1 MVKRKQENNRLE
13 HCFLELLKAGLWK
26 RKPSTDGFPLHAD
39 EWRAVLQISIKQA
52 VLGVVYDGMTSL
64 PSSLLPPEEEMKK
77 WTRYIQGMERQYLS
91 HIRMLNYLLVRY
103 ELEGGMTPAL
113 LKGLGLSS
121 YYPDIRHRSCGDIDL
136 LFVGDEKAEKANRL
150 AEQWGLKVE
159 RGPHGESDYT
169 IKGVLVEIHARLL
182 HQNSP
187 FISKKTKQQLH
198 TALVSGD
205 AFCQREIEGV
215 PVSVLQPLYNNLLL
229 TTHSLKHVLN
239 EGIGMRQL
247 CDVAMFLKA
256 EQEYMDAADFRKIL
270 SDWGVEQW
278 ANLVYAFC
286 IKILGMPENLL
297 PYPIDVDRYDTGLLM
312 DEVWRTGN
320 FGEMDC
326 INPDRP
332 ENPFAGKLFTGKRLF
347 SKSWRFFRYAPGE
360 TFAVPFESTWSSFYR
375 IFRKNSE

>member
-1 MVKRKQENNRLE
+1 MVGKKRDNSRLE

-26 RKPSTDGFPLHAD
+26 GEPSTDGFPLTAN
-39 EWRAVLQISIKQA
+39 EWNAVLQISMKQA
-52 VLGVVYDGMTSL
+52 VLGIVYDGMTSL
-64 PSSLLPPEEEMKK
+64 PSSLLPPEEDMKI
-77 WTRYIQGMERQYLS
+77 WTRYIQNMERQYLS

-136 LFVGDEKAEKANRL
+136 LFMGDEKAEEANRL
-150 AEQWGLKVE
+150 AEQWGLEVE
-159 RGPHGESDYT
+159 RGRHGESNYT

-198 TALVSGD
+198 IALENGE

-215 PVSVLQPLYNNLLL
+215 PVRVLQPLYNNLLL
-229 TTHSLKHVLN
+229 ATHSLKHVLN

-247 CDVAMFLKA
+247 CDTAMFLKA
-256 EQEYMDAADFRKIL
+256 EHEHIDAGRFRQLL
-270 SDWGVEQW
+270 SDWGVERW
-278 ANLVYAFC
+278 GNLTYAFC
-286 IKILGMPENLL
+286 VKVLGMPQKLL
-297 PYPIDVDRYDTGLLM
+297 PYSIDIDQYDTDLLL

-332 ENPFAGKLFTGKRLF
+332 ENAFAGKLFTGKRLF
-347 SKSWRFFRYAPGE
+347 SKAWRFYRYAPGE
-360 TFAVPFESTWSSFYR
+360 TFAVPFKSTWSSFYR
-375 IFRKNSE
+375 MIRH